1 MMGTE
6 LLRSILGW
14 IVKISWLGK
23 NIFISY
29 CHIFHYFIS
38 ATTDTCDMFLILIK
52 QVSLNLKGFN
62 ELCYDASILQYL
74 LNKYTQSRAIF
85 YFLLMKIKKINEN
98 NVSFSKYSSF
108 IVLQLL
114 ILKTLSARSVLFRE
128 TPEGQAHFV
137 YIFYGY

>member
-1 MMGTE
+1 MGTE

-14 IVKISWLGK
+14 IVKISCLGK

-38 ATTDTCDMFLILIK
+38 ATTDTYDRFLILIK

-62 ELCYDASILQYL
+62 ELCYDASILKYL
-74 LNKYTQSRAIF
+74 LHKYTQSRAF
-85 YFLLMKIKKINEN
+85 FSFFAYENKKNEN
-98 NVSFSKYSSF
+98 NVSFCKYSSF